1 MKKQN
6 WERKHAHRQKKTVL
20 FPWRRYLKKNQ
31 NQFEWSL
38 PPARLL
44 IKQKSNRETWGQ
56 KVTYLNSNQ
65 RNLSFQELWSKHS
78 KKPLLIYL
86 VKRLGHFLHEKRVEK
101 TVARLF
107 QIQLTFWR
115 LVEGLL
121 LARAKKA
128 ADPKIH
134 KQLEQLQPWPSFK
147 MKSVNITKVKR

>member
-6 WERKHAHRQKKTVL
+6 WERKHAHRQKISVISL
-20 FPWRRYLKKNQ
+20 AEIFKKNQ

-44 IKQKSNRETWGQ
+44 IKQKSNRTWGQ

-65 RNLSFQELWSKHS
+65 RNLAFQELWSKHS
-78 KKPLLIYL
+78 KKPPLIYL
-86 VKRLGHFLHEKRVEK
+86 VKRLGHFLHAKRVEK

-147 MKSVNITKVKR
+147 KKSVNITKVKR